1 MSAVDC
7 PYGDESLVVADYLA
21 GRLPRAEARS
31 FEAHSFGCDR
41 CFGELQRATELR
53 AAADAHRAGT
63 ATSRP
68 AARTS
73 RFAWPAVGLAAAV
86 ALAVGIWITQPTTDQ
101 QDGPVYRDAAPSG
114 EILPVEVSRSGS
126 SITLSWPP
134 VDGADRYSV
143 RVWSETG
150 EPLLEQNATEPAVE
164 LAEAHWQDAAG
175 ANAVYVQV
183 LAVDELQQVIVR
195 SEFVP
200 L

>member
-1 MSAVDC
+1 MSALDC

-21 GRLPRAEARS
+21 GRLPRAQARA

-53 AAADAHRAGT
+53 ATAEAHAAGT
-63 ATSRP
+63 AATRP
-68 AARTS
+68 AARGG

-86 ALAVGIWITQPTTDQ
+86 ALAVGIWIAQPITDRP
-101 QDGPVYRDAAPSG
+101 DAPVYRDAAQSG
-114 EILPVEVSRSGS
+114 EILPVEFSRSEDS
-126 SITLSWPP
+126 VALSWPA

-150 EPLLEQNATEPAVE
+150 ELLLEEDATEPSIE
-164 LAEAHWQDAAG
+164 LAERHWQDAAG
-175 ANAVYVQV
+175 TDPVYVQV
-183 LAVDELQQVIVR
+183 LAMDELQQVIVR
-195 SEFVP
+195 SELAP